1 MRRARELCALAL
13 WTLAGVLQPR
23 PAAADGGTIRVVETA
38 GPFVVGVFSAP
49 EPLRVAPADLSVLVL
64 ERTGGRPVLDAAV
77 TLEVRPPDGSAAGAQ
92 RLDATHAQATN
103 KLLYATPF
111 LPVVPGEWTLHVTV
125 RRGAAS
131 ATVDGTLPVSPDRVG
146 LAGIWPYL
154 AIPPLAIALYA
165 LRAWLTTRRRRDGP
179 APTRSAGA
187 RATTA

>member
-1 MRRARELCALAL
+1 MRRAPELFALAL
-13 WTLAGVLQPR
+13 WTLAGVLLPR
-23 PAAADGGTIRVVETA
+23 AATGDGGTIRVVEAA

-77 TLEVRPPDGSAAGAQ
+77 ALEVRPPDGSDAGPQ

-111 LPVVPGEWTLHVTV
+111 LPAVPGEWTLHVTV
-125 RRGAAS
+125 TRGAAS
-131 ATVDGTLPVSPDRVG
+131 AAVHCTLPVAPDRVG

-165 LRAWLTTRRRRDGP
+165 LRAWLSARRR
-179 APTRSAGA
+179 
-187 RATTA
+187 